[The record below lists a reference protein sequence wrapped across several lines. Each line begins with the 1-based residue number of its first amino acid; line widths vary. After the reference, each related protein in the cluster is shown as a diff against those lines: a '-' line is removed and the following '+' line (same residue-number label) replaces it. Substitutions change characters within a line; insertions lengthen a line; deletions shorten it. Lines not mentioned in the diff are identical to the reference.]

1 MRRARSGSVDHLAH
15 FIDVQSR
22 VVLLFFGRKTHAFV
36 EHKSRSSFMAR
47 PERFELL
54 APRFV
59 ALCQPN
65 WTPQIIW
72 TPGRFS
78 AIGISE
84 ILSVA
89 RCKFL
94 APPPESASSPS
105 EQETW
110 PQNSESPFTTCRSS
124 RQTFSKNI
132 ASTSRS
138 IRGSGLPPGW
148 LQALWRE
155 DRALSIDGKRRKLS
169 SRISEAAGK
178 GGGNFLTPEIAHI
191 APHETAYR
199 EIGALIDAERL
210 ANMNS
215 PRVSL
220 QLRIQLV
227 AVETTMVLED
237 RCNLSRRSE
246 LNSTAG

>member
-1 MRRARSGSVDHLAH
+1 MELALLISLVPVAGVEPATDYKSFFPEKARSSRFAIASVGLVAKPARSREPQRGS
-15 FIDVQSR
+15 
-22 VVLLFFGRKTHAFV
+22 
-36 EHKSRSSFMAR
+36 
-47 PERFELL
+47 LL
-54 APRFV
+54 AALV
-59 ALCQPN
+59 ATEK
-65 WTPQIIW
+65 WTLPALISHRHLRN
-72 TPGRFS
+72 PAGP
-78 AIGISE
+78 IG
-84 ILSVA
+84 

-94 APPPESASSPS
+94 PPPPEFASCPL
-105 EQETW
+105 EREAW
-110 PQNSESPFTTCRSS
+110 PRNSESPFTNSRSS
-124 RQTFSKNI
+124 RPTFSKSI

-138 IRGSGLPPGW
+138 IRGSGPPRVAPGAVARRRGLP
-148 LQALWRE
+148 
-155 DRALSIDGKRRKLS
+155 IDGKRRKLG

-191 APHETAYR
+191 APRETAYR

-227 AVETTMVLED
+227 AVETTRVLED

-246 LNSTAG
+246 LNSTA